1 MLWVLVYFVFS
12 VMRVRAVDILAMI
25 DQNMMAGVTVKSV
38 WPKNWKF
45 HPGLWSSGFYV
56 GCLRPIPPESPE

>member
-1 MLWVLVYFVFS
+1 MMWVLVYFVFS
-12 VMRVRAVDILAMI
+12 VMRVRAVNILAMI

-45 HPGLWSSGFYV
+45 HSGLWSSGFM
-56 GCLRPIPPESPE
+56 

>member
-1 MLWVLVYFVFS
+1 MWVLVYFVFS

-25 DQNMMAGVTVKSV
+25 DQNMMAGVIVKGV

-45 HPGLWSSGFYV
+45 YSGLWSSGFM
-56 GCLRPIPPESPE
+56 